1 MQFYSNDYLAVNRS
15 QADFDRI
22 VNKYGIGAFM
32 LNRYDIT
39 SPRLPLL
46 YSVLL
51 SRPEWHLVYADNIAM
66 IFLKDLPANRE
77 AISRYELPTS
87 EE

>member
-15 QADFDRI
+15 QEDFDRI

-32 LNRYDIT
+32 LRRYDMT
-39 SPRLPLL
+39 SPRLPLI
-46 YSVLL
+46 YSLLL
-51 SRPEWHLVYADNIAM
+51 SRPEWHLVYADSIAM
-66 IFLKDLPANRE
+66 IFLKDLPENRE
-77 AISRYELPTS
+77 AITRYEFPMS